1 MYTEMEEKVYQ
12 CAFVPFFVILARELK
27 QLCCMCFMKNSYYT
41 FSIQCMCY
49 DFYLITRKGEV
60 FWN

>member
-27 QLCCMCFMKNSYYT
+27 TTLLHVFHEE
-41 FSIQCMCY
+41 FLLHF
-49 DFYLITRKGEV
+49 FYSVYVL
-60 FWN
+60 